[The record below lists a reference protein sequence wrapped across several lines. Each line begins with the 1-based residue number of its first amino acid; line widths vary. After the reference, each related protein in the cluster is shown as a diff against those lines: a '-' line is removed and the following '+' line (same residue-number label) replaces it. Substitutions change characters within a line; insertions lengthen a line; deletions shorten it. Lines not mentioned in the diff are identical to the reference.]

1 MACLVVG
8 SEARRETECT
18 LFMAFHILNN
28 LFVSCICVANLISCA
43 ANLLNMTM
51 MMANIITIYR
61 GSVCASETAW
71 VLYAC
76 YICIQAPIGVVHW
89 PTSKWQLN

>member
-1 MACLVVG
+1 MACLAG

-61 GSVCASETAW
+61 GAFVCASETAW
-71 VLYAC
+71 GYMHAIYVNRR
-76 YICIQAPIGVVHW
+76 Q
-89 PTSKWQLN
+89 

>member
-1 MACLVVG
+1 MAWMVG

-43 ANLLNMTM
+43 ANLLNMTI

-71 VLYAC
+71 GLYMLYMYTGANRC
-76 YICIQAPIGVVHW
+76 RPLADVEMAA
-89 PTSKWQLN
+89 